1 MAPGTP
7 VVPKP
12 AATVVLLRGHR
23 ADREVFL
30 TQRPRSMSFL
40 GGYYV
45 FPGGRVDPDDLS
57 PRATGRVV
65 GADPDDLKTMSQD
78 GRDPLGFYTAA
89 VRELFEESG
98 VLLLCDEAERVV
110 TGPLTRELAEL
121 VGHDGASFVDEVVA
135 RGLYFAGNRLK
146 FLQRFTTPAFSPIR
160 FHTVFFLAEL
170 PDGQEA
176 GVESPEVERS
186 LWIAPAEAL
195 ERNRSGE
202 FPMIPP
208 TLAALHMVMD
218 P

>member
-1 MAPGTP
+1 MALGPP
-7 VVPKP
+7 VAPKP
-12 AATVVLLRGHR
+12 AATVLLVRGGR
-23 ADREVFL
+23 AGREVFL
-30 TQRPRSMSFL
+30 TQRPKSMAFL

-45 FPGGRVDPDDLS
+45 FPGGSVDAADLTA
-57 PRATGRVV
+57 RATGRVV
-65 GADPDDLKTMSQD
+65 GVDPDDLETMGQD
-78 GRDPLGFYTAA
+78 GPDPLGFYTAA

-110 TGPLTRELAEL
+110 TGPLARELAEL
-121 VGHDGASFVDEVVA
+121 IGHNGASFLDEVVA
-135 RGLYFAGNRLK
+135 RDLFFAGHRLK

-176 GVESPEVERS
+176 GVQSPEVERS

-195 ERNRSGE
+195 EKNRSGE
-202 FPMIPP
+202 FAMIPP
-208 TLAALHMVMD
+208 TLAALHRVMG